1 MAISESMKER
11 LQEDRQRQKA
21 LSDPK
26 VLKER
31 EKTAKRVK
39 REQKASGASS
49 VAPTARESARI
60 GQAQKALGQKIQE
73 PVNYGLEAFG
83 VKVPSFLGMLL
94 GTNLGNIS
102 NAKMYELLQSGQGN
116 PILNSVGNITGVR
129 DLQGRLTGYDQE
141 QILANMVNKANTNEP
156 EQQAVPPNPVTG
168 QCPAGYT
175 YDANAQACM
184 PIFNS
189 QVPTSFNY
197 EAYTPSQTL
206 LDQPSG
212 LLDVAPMFGQPM
224 DFNYGMPRVR
234 LI

>member
-1 MAISESMKER
+1 MAISESMRER
-11 LQEDRQRQKA
+11 LEEDRQRQKA

-26 VLKER
+26 LLKER

-39 REQKASGASS
+39 REQKAMGVPS
-49 VAPTARESARI
+49 VAPTAKESARI

-83 VKVPSFLGMLL
+83 VKVPSFLGML
-94 GTNLGNIS
+94 GTGLANIS
-102 NAKMYELLQSGQGN
+102 NTKMYNTLQSGEGY
-116 PILNSVGNITGVR
+116 PILDEMGNIVGVR
-129 DLQGRLTGYDQE
+129 DRFGRLTGRDPEAQR
-141 QILANMVNKANTNEP
+141 QAMMDRMDRDRP
-156 EQQAVPPNPVTG
+156 EQEAVPPNPVTG

-184 PIFNS
+184 PVFAS
-189 QVPTSFNY
+189 QVPTAFNY
-197 EAYTPSQTL
+197 EAYTPAPTL